1 MFGPSMS
8 FCHCLY
14 RLHKMLESEEREL
27 LREMDAKKDT
37 VLERQARMRERAKY
51 LQEKR
56 ESERQKVVAEKL
68 DQLFR

>member
-1 MFGPSMS
+1 
-8 FCHCLY
+8 
-14 RLHKMLESEEREL
+14 MLESEEREL
-27 LREMDAKKDT
+27 LREMEAKTDT

-56 ESERQKVVAEKL
+56 ESERKKMVAEKL